1 MLSRRLALGLTA
13 AATLGLCA
21 RPSRCFSAAPPAAA
35 AAAPAMPAFP
45 KPPGTARILLTGD
58 VMLGRGVDQILPHH
72 CDPVLYE
79 ACVRDA
85 RAYVR
90 LATDANGPLPA
101 DRPAAYPWGVALN
114 DMQDKAPDARII
126 NLETAVTTN
135 DEPWPS
141 KGINYRM
148 HPGNVA
154 TITAAGVDV
163 CALANNHV
171 LDWEE
176 EGLLETLDTLHG
188 AGLLTAGAGRDLAE
202 AEAPAV
208 VPLPPS
214 AAVDPASGAAQPGR
228 LLVWAIGHG
237 SSGVFDSWAAG
248 QRRPG
253 VALADLSPA
262 GVAHVAQL
270 VARHKRPGDIALVSV
285 HWGSNWGFE
294 VPKEH
299 RRFAHALSDEAGVD
313 VVHGHSSHHAKGAEV
328 YKGRLL
334 LYGCGDL
341 ISDYE
346 GIMNY
351 EIESHYPPEMYR
363 DDVGV
368 LWYADVST
376 ADGRLRQLTMTPT
389 RLKHLSLHH
398 PEPADWQYISRTL
411 DRECR
416 KLGGSRGVGAVPG
429 SGSLMLQLDEGAE
442 AGGRREE

>member
-1 MLSRRLALGLTA
+1 M
-13 AATLGLCA
+13 
-21 RPSRCFSAAPPAAA
+21 
-35 AAAPAMPAFP
+35 
-45 KPPGTARILLTGD
+45 LTGD

-72 CDPVLYE
+72 CDPTLYE
-79 ACVRDA
+79 SCVRDA
-85 RAYVR
+85 RAYVQ
-90 LATDANGPLPA
+90 LATTANGPLPA
-101 DRPAAYPWGVALN
+101 ERPAAYPWGVALR
-114 DMQDKAPDARII
+114 DMQEKAPDARII

-135 DEPWPS
+135 DDPWPR

-148 HPGNVA
+148 HPGNAA
-154 TITAAGVDV
+154 TITAAGIDV
-163 CALANNHV
+163 CVLANNHV
-171 LDWEE
+171 LDWQE
-176 EGLLETLDTLHG
+176 EGLLETLDTLHS
-188 AGLLTAGAGRDLAE
+188 AGLQTAGAGRDLAE

-208 VPLPPS
+208 IPLPPS
-214 AAVDPASGAAQPGR
+214 TAAAAADSAGGSTAAAAQPGR

-262 GVAHVAQL
+262 GVAHVAGL

-285 HWGSNWGFE
+285 HWGSNWGFD

-299 RRFAHALSDEAGVD
+299 RRFAHALIDEAGVD

-328 YKGRLL
+328 YRGRLL

-341 ISDYE
+341 ISVRDYE
-346 GIMNY
+346 GITNY
-351 EIESHYPPEMYR
+351 EIESYYPPEQYR

-376 ADGRLRQLTMTPT
+376 ADGRLCQLIMTPT
-389 RLKHLSLHH
+389 RLKHLSLH
-398 PEPADWQYISRTL
+398 PPDPADMRYITHTL

-416 KLGGSRGVGAVPG
+416 KLGGSRGVRAVVG
-429 SGSLMLQLDEGAE
+429 SGSLLLQLDEQAE
-442 AGGRREE
+442 EGGRREE